1 MSLVSNIKIERA
13 KALLDEFS
21 LDTIRSIKLL
31 RDITE
36 NYDLNQKISRL
47 AQLDLNTPLSSKLQE
62 IINSDTKSKFKQVAI
77 EKLVREHDEIGLV
90 DEINN
95 SVNVRAVILHDLY
108 KNIAKSLKSIVSK
121 YTRRQRREG
130 IKI

>member
-95 SVNVRAVILHDLY
+95 SVNVRAVML
-108 KNIAKSLKSIVSK
+108 SL
-121 YTRRQRREG
+121 
-130 IKI
+130 